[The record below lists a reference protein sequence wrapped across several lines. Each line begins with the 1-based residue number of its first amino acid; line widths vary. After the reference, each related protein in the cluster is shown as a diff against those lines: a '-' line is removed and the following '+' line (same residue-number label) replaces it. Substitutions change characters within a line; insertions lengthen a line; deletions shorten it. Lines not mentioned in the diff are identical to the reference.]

1 MTTKPEP
8 GSPSEGRLSP
18 AEERLVIGLRR
29 RAVREE
35 RGLFLAEGL
44 RVVED
49 LLRSPI
55 VLEFAVVGDS
65 ATESERE
72 QAAIRGLEAR
82 CPVRRVPDGE
92 IRRLAATDSPQG
104 LIATGRIPDFT
115 LDAFE
120 PAPHALTLALDGVQD
135 PGNFG
140 ALVRSAR
147 AFGSDLIL
155 ALTGTVDPWNP
166 KAVRAA
172 AGASFH
178 VHIASLATETALTWL
193 RAAGFAIFAA
203 DARGEP
209 IDRVAR
215 PERLALVVG
224 NEGAGVGQIVHSTA
238 DARVAVPIRPSAESL
253 NVAVAAGILLY
264 ALTRET
270 GSG

>member
-1 MTTKPEP
+1 MTVEPEP
-8 GSPSEGRLSP
+8 GSPSGGRLPS
-18 AEERLVIGLRR
+18 AEERLVLGLRR

-44 RVVED
+44 RVIEE

-55 VLEFAVVGDS
+55 RLEFAVVGDS

-72 QAAIRGLEAR
+72 QSAIRELAGR

-104 LIATGRIPDFT
+104 LIVTGQIPEFS

-120 PAPHALTLALDGVQD
+120 PAPRALTLALDGVQD

-140 ALVRSAR
+140 ALIRSAR
-147 AFGSDLIL
+147 AFGSVLSL
-155 ALTGTVDPWNP
+155 AMTGTVDPWNP

-178 VHIASLATETALTWL
+178 VHIAKLATETALTWL
-193 RAAGFAIFAA
+193 HSAGFAIFAA
-203 DARGEP
+203 DARGTP
-209 IDRVAR
+209 VGRVPRPDRI
-215 PERLALVVG
+215 ALVVG
-224 NEGAGVGQIVHSTA
+224 NEGAGVSQIVHSTA
-238 DARVAVPIRPSAESL
+238 DARVAVPIQPSAESL

-264 ALTRET
+264 ALTREA

>member
-1 MTTKPEP
+1 VKPERVP
-8 GSPSEGRLSP
+8 PSGGRLSS
-18 AEERLVIGLRR
+18 AEERLVLGLRR

-55 VLEFAVVGDS
+55 GLEFAVVGDS
-65 ATESERE
+65 AMESDRE
-72 QAAIRGLEAR
+72 QAAIRELAAR

-92 IRRLAATDSPQG
+92 IRRLTATDSPQG
-104 LIATGRIPDFT
+104 LIVTGRIPAFS
-115 LDAFE
+115 LDEFQ
-120 PAPHALTLALDGVQD
+120 PAPRALTLALDGVQD

-140 ALVRSAR
+140 VLARSAR

-155 ALTGTVDPWNP
+155 AMTGTVDPWNP

-178 VHIASLATETALTWL
+178 VHIASPSTETALTWL
-193 RAAGFAIFAA
+193 RSAGFAIFAA

-209 IDRVAR
+209 IERVPRPDRI
-215 PERLALVVG
+215 ALVVG

-238 DARVAVPIRPSAESL
+238 DVRVAVPIRPSAESL

-264 ALTRET
+264 ELTRES